1 METISRLALCLVA
14 AGGLAAQPATAQ
26 NWRSPDERPGA
37 QSGGDTTRALID
49 ELRRLIERGEQER
62 LADPWYLRDLSALAD
77 RYDWP
82 WRARVLSEDFSDR
95 GPRPPPPWQVT
106 AGEFLIDWRF
116 GMRSVVEPPS
126 RTAPR
131 RQSQAQDQ
139 GQAVQ
144 NLLGALLKQSLGG
157 RQTATAEP
165 PAEQP
170 PAEPGY
176 AAVFAEVA
184 ITNAFALEIEMTAR
198 PVAGVVDGRF
208 EFGPYQAGG
217 GGSPAGYRLAYT
229 TNPARGTPSWE
240 LVRLSTR
247 GTKSTLELYDQRST
261 LEDDQAHTV
270 VWTRDRHGA
279 MAVAVDGQELFRVTD
294 RSFRDPF
301 DGFAIINGGG
311 DFALRRIVIDCTE

>member
-1 METISRLALCLVA
+1 MEILARFALCLVA
-14 AGGLAAQPATAQ
+14 AGVLAVGPATAQ
-26 NWRSPDERPGA
+26 DWRSPAERPGA
-37 QSGGDTTRALID
+37 QSGDDTTRALID
-49 ELRRLIERGEQER
+49 ELRKLIERGERQR

-82 WRARVLSEDFSDR
+82 WRVRILSEDFSDR
-95 GPRPPPPWQVT
+95 GPRPPPPWRVT

-116 GMRSVVEPPS
+116 GMRSLVEPPRRGARS
-126 RTAPR
+126 
-131 RQSQAQDQ
+131 RQSQRQDK

-144 NLLGALLKQSLGG
+144 NLLGALLQQSLGG
-157 RQTATAEP
+157 RQTARGER
-165 PAEQP
+165 PAEDA

-176 AAVFAEVA
+176 SAVFAEVP
-184 ITNAFALEIEMTAR
+184 ITNAFALEIEMTSR
-198 PVAGVVDGRF
+198 VVEGVVDGRF

-217 GGSPAGYRLAYT
+217 GAPAGYRLVYSA
-229 TNPARGTPSWE
+229 NPAEGTPSWE

-247 GTKSTLELYDQRST
+247 GTKSTLELYDQRLT
-261 LEDDQAHTV
+261 LEDDQAHTL

-279 MAVAVDGQELFRVTD
+279 MAVTVDGRQLFQVTD

-311 DFALRRIVIDCTE
+311 DFALRRIVIDGTE